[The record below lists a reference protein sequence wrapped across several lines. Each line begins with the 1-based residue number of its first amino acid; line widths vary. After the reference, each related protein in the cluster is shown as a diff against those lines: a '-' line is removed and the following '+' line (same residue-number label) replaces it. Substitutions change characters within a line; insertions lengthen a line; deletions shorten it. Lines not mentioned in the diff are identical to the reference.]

1 MIEAPRGLRHE
12 SDALIRLLD
21 GHLAS
26 LRAGR
31 DEVDVALAERVAG
44 VLRRLVTETTSASA
58 ADWAR
63 VRAAVHYF
71 VLRRDGRA
79 GSDRRPARALT
90 EDVRV
95 VNDIMHALNRHDL
108 QVRLTPEPA

>member
-12 SDALIRLLD
+12 SDVLIRQLD

-26 LRAGR
+26 LRASR
-31 DEVDVALAERVAG
+31 DHVDVALAERVAG
-44 VLRRLVTETTSASA
+44 ALRRLVTETTSASA
-58 ADWAR
+58 ADRAR

-71 VLRRDGRA
+71 VLRRDGRT
-79 GSDRRPARALT
+79 GDRRPARALT

-108 QVRLTPEPA
+108 QVRLTPELA